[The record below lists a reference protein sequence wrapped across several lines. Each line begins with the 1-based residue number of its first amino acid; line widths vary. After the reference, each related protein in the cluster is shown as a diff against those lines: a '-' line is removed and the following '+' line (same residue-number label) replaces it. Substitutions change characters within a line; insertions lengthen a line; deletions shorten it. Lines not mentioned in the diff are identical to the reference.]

1 MGGNV
6 FQTTS
11 GIKIEYIEPTVKE
24 YLQEMKKLFPL
35 KRALFSKKY
44 LHYLGSVGKKAV
56 SGDIDLGI
64 DAKDL
69 IKSFNINELKNW
81 KLEYDTIFVDF
92 QKMKKRSRTATDEEL
107 MLKAT
112 LKGIARYININSRS
126 IHTDEKKI
134 GLGTMFS
141 LFPQYNENNEDTGLF
156 VQMDW
161 MVGNIELLKFSYYSK
176 TYAGNV
182 KGLHRTQLMLAMFQ
196 AIDMSF
202 SHTKGLSNKD
212 TKELIT
218 RDPKKM
224 IQILNKGLGTRLR
237 QSQIDDYFRLSAVV
251 LALPKDKKERI
262 LDTYLKILD
271 HTRTDIPENLQ
282 DYWKKNQNKLKLT
295 GKFLPASSALLEDFE
310 PTFYLDETFHSRD
323 GFKAYLHQI

>member
-6 FQTTS
+6 FQGTS
-11 GIKIEYIEPTVKE
+11 GIKIEYIEPTVKH
-24 YLQEMKKLFPL
+24 YLQEMKKLFPQ

-44 LHYLGSVGKKAV
+44 MHYLGSVGKKAV

-69 IKSFNINELKNW
+69 LKSFDANELKKWN
-81 KLEYDTIFVDF
+81 LEYDTIFVDF

-112 LKGIARYININSRS
+112 LKGISRYINLNSRN

-141 LFPQYNENNEDTGLF
+141 IFPQYDENDEDTGLY

-161 MVGNIELLKFSYYSK
+161 MVGNIDLLKFSYYSK
-176 TYAGNV
+176 TYSGNV

-202 SHTKGLSNKD
+202 SHTKGLSDKA

-224 IQILNKGLGTRLR
+224 IQILNRGLGTKLR
-237 QSQIDDYFRLSAVV
+237 QSQINDYFKLSEVV
-251 LALPKDKKERI
+251 LGLPISKKEKI
-262 LDTYLKILD
+262 LDTYLRILD

-282 DYWKKNQNKLKLT
+282 DYWKKNQSRLHLT
-295 GKFLPASSALLEDFE
+295 GKFLPSSSALLEDIVPYE
-310 PTFYLDETFHSRD
+310 NYHSRD